1 MYNAAVVEPEKL
13 NQYEPFSAEVYGE
26 TSYDLV
32 CQMIDQI
39 EISPDDVFI
48 DLGSGV
54 GQVVLQMAATKST
67 KVCWGIERADV
78 PSRYALG
85 MDDNFKTWMKWFGK
99 KFGEY
104 QLIKGD
110 FLADEH
116 REKINTATI
125 VFVNNFAFGPTVDHQ
140 LKERFADLRDGAK
153 IVSSKSFCP
162 LNFRITDR
170 NLSDIGTIMHVS
182 ELSPLEGSVSWTG
195 KPVSYYLH
203 IIDRT
208 KLERYFQKLKSQKG
222 SETDLTTIVTNT
234 RSGRRN
240 NVTKDESSESD
251 MEGNGNSNGPTTRKA
266 WSDWC
271 SYKDQSLSDEE
282 ENNNSSQT
290 LRNNRRTGQKRKKL
304 TRKAAARANQAQ
316 LMQSAAQRKK
326 TPAATAASAVK
337 NANKKGGRKKSL
349 KIVGLDLLHSHT
361 LNSTSDEVIGRKLPP
376 APGCV
381 DQQLTSLTGGM
392 NHEELNIPAAPSDT
406 PYALQILLDLYRS
419 QFMEALER
427 MKSAS
432 YKENVSKEIA
442 TEEERHK
449 SLLNRASQLEKQI
462 KVLIDDSVALLK
474 ARMNELGISMTSH
487 NDLLAKAKE
496 IVGRHK
502 ELQVLA
508 AKLQIQVNQ
517 QEQEQRTLVMNQIS
531 MLSLLKRGQVDD
543 MDLTPQSSQELV
555 LKEIA
560 NTLAHRKKLQ
570 AQVSSLENDLNL
582 IDKSTD
588 ERKLNASTTIS
599 VVNAAPSVP
608 PQPQLQASPS
618 PAPATAPPP
627 PPPIPPQQQS
637 QPQAPPVS
645 TYPVASVTPSSKSH
659 SSSSSK
665 SQRKNRDHR
674 SRSQEWPDVPD
685 VGKIEENNPEI
696 LAQKILETG
705 RQIEAGKLLANSG
718 AKHKEPTERKHSLS
732 SGDAALMPAPAVVM
746 KTHHRMLPQQ
756 NAPTSQQ
763 QQQQQQPVTVTA
775 NKQYFSA
782 IAPTAAKT
790 VQESPKVVNFED
802 RLKSIITSALNED
815 SEQRKAQTKPTVNST
830 QQQQHQL
837 QPQQQQPSPSAYQ
850 KSVASSSNYPNYKSS
865 SPQPSQSNMTSA
877 SATSIPTHHS
887 SNYSSQQQQQQQQS
901 MYKQQQQ
908 PTMSPY
914 NAHKISPGSNKFAS
928 PHYTKNLSVSVSPNL
943 SASAFPNA
951 QSNQVPHSPSGVIF
965 NREQQA
971 EMHAAYGRANEFS
984 KTEFKTPEAMR
995 YERHQMEEQLMRSNS
1010 ERHYYESSSGRHHGH
1025 HHHSHH
1031 NSSGRHSSS
1040 SSSSSSTTSSGV
1052 LPDYTQ
1058 VSPAKMALRRHLS
1071 QEKLAQQLPPGT
1083 VMSTSSK
1090 TIGDLVNG
1098 EIERTLEISNQSI
1111 INAAINMSSVID
1123 VAKASAAGTVINA
1136 HAQRPERVNVRLV
1149 DEQASYASSGKN
1161 PPYSPVSRPN
1171 SRDSKSPVHLHGQSN
1186 LATLAHVAYN
1196 HKQLSQTQTVP
1207 SSSSRAMQQQ
1217 QQQLS
1222 THQRQTSHH
1231 LVTSQ
1236 TTVVYQQN
1244 STSTQRTNSQ
1254 YQSTKSAASG
1264 SRGEQTSAPYMP
1276 LPRAELKPYIESYFA
1291 DEKSSSSSSAAATT
1305 TTTKIHSGE
1314 DHRHQRMNGSAP
1326 PLEGERVFL
1335 YGA

>member
-1 MYNAAVVEPEKL
+1 MEPDKL

-39 EISPDDVFI
+39 EISQDDVFI

-54 GQVVLQMAATKST
+54 GQVVLQMAATKPT

-78 PSRYALG
+78 PSRYAVG
-85 MDDNFKTWMKWFGK
+85 MDDSFKAWMKWFGK

-222 SETDLTTIVTNT
+222 SEADLTTIVTNT
-234 RSGRRN
+234 RSGRRIN
-240 NVTKDESSESD
+240 ITKDESSESD
-251 MEGNGNSNGPTTRKA
+251 VEGNGNSNSNGPTTRKA

-282 ENNNSSQT
+282 ENNNMSQS
-290 LRNNRRTGQKRKKL
+290 LRNNNRRVGQKRKKL

-316 LMQSAAQRKK
+316 LIQSTAQRKK
-326 TPAATAASAVK
+326 VPNGGVAKV
-337 NANKKGGRKKSL
+337 ANKKGGRKKNL

-361 LNSTSDEVIGRKLPP
+361 LNSTSTEAIGRKLPA

-392 NHEELNIPAAPSDT
+392 QHSELDIPTAPSDT
-406 PYALQILLDLYRS
+406 PYALQILLDMYRN
-419 QFMEALER
+419 QFMEALEQ
-427 MKSAS
+427 MKSTS
-432 YKENVSKEIA
+432 YKENVTKEIA

-508 AKLQIQVNQ
+508 AKLQVQVNQ
-517 QEQEQRTLVMNQIS
+517 QEQEQRSLVMNQIS
-531 MLSLLKRGQVDD
+531 MLSMLKRGQVDD

-570 AQVSSLENDLNL
+570 AQVSSLENDLSM
-582 IDKSTD
+582 IDKSAD
-588 ERKLNASTTIS
+588 ERKLNPATTIS
-599 VVNAAPSVP
+599 IVN
-608 PQPQLQASPS
+608 
-618 PAPATAPPP
+618 PAPVSVN
-627 PPPIPPQQQS
+627 QQQQGQGQAQPHQS
-637 QPQAPPVS
+637 QQQQQPSSHSVS
-645 TYPVASVTPSSKSH
+645 TYPVGSTASSKSN
-659 SSSSSK
+659 SSTSSK

-718 AKHKEPTERKHSLS
+718 MKHKDPSERKHSLS
-732 SGDAALMPAPAVVM
+732 SGDAVLMPAPAVVL
-746 KTHHRMLPQQ
+746 KTHHRMLSQ
-756 NAPTSQQ
+756 NGPTSQP
-763 QQQQQQPVTVTA
+763 PVTVTA
-775 NKQYFSA
+775 NKQYLNA
-782 IAPTAAKT
+782 ITPTAKSA
-790 VQESPKVVNFED
+790 QESPKVVNFED

-815 SEQRKAQTKPTVNST
+815 SEQRKAQTKPVANTV
-830 QQQQHQL
+830 
-837 QPQQQQPSPSAYQ
+837 QPQQQQQ
-850 KSVASSSNYPNYKSS
+850 QQSSNYQKPAVVSSTYPNYTST
-865 SPQPSQSNMTSA
+865 SPQPSQSNMTVVTATHNPGAPISA
-877 SATSIPTHHS
+877 HHS
-887 SNYSSQQQQQQQQS
+887 SSSFSNQPQQS
-901 MYKQQQQ
+901 MYKQQS
-908 PTMSPY
+908 TTSPY
-914 NAHKISPGSNKFAS
+914 SKVSPGANKFANAQ
-928 PHYTKNLSVSVSPNL
+928 YTKSLSVSVSPNL
-943 SASAFPNA
+943 STGPYSQN
-951 QSNQVPHSPSGVIF
+951 NQVPHSPSSVIF
-965 NREQQA
+965 NRDQQA
-971 EMHAAYGRANEFS
+971 EMHQYSRANEFS
-984 KTEFKTPEAMR
+984 KTEFKTPETLR
-995 YERHQMEEQLMRSNS
+995 YERHQMEEQLLRSNN
-1010 ERHYYESSSGRHHGH
+1010 ERHYYESSSGRHHHH
-1025 HHHSHH
+1025 HHHS
-1031 NSSGRHSSS
+1031 SSRHSSS
-1040 SSSSSSTTSSGV
+1040 SSSSSTASGGPQ
-1052 LPDYTQ
+1052 PDYTQ

-1083 VMSTSSK
+1083 VMSTSK

-1123 VAKASAAGTVINA
+1123 VGKVSAAGTVINA

-1149 DEQASYASSGKN
+1149 DEAANPSFPATVKN
-1161 PPYSPVSRPN
+1161 PPYSPISRPN

-1196 HKQLSQTQTVP
+1196 HKQLSQQTVSP
-1207 SSSSRAMQQQ
+1207 SPRAMP
-1217 QQQLS
+1217 QQLPA
-1222 THQRQTSHH
+1222 HQRQTSHQYSSSH
-1231 LVTSQ
+1231 

-1244 STSTQRTNSQ
+1244 ASSQRSNSQ
-1254 YQSTKSAASG
+1254 YQSSKSVTMATAGSG
-1264 SRGEQTSAPYMP
+1264 PRSEQSTPYMP

-1291 DEKSSSSSSAAATT
+1291 DEKSTATA
-1305 TTTKIHSGE
+1305 TTKIHSS
-1314 DHRHQRMNGSAP
+1314 DDQRPQRVNGSAP
-1326 PLEGERVFL
+1326 PLEGNHSFFFHITIHTHVNNEMFFTQL
-1335 YGA
+1335 EKKLN

>member
-1 MYNAAVVEPEKL
+1 MNKFASRGLLRHILQLVYNAAVSEPEKL

-54 GQVVLQMAATKST
+54 GQVVLQMAATKTT

-78 PSRYALG
+78 PSRYAVG
-85 MDDNFKTWMKWFGK
+85 MDDHFKTWMKWFGK

-234 RSGRRN
+234 RSGRRAN
-240 NVTKDESSESD
+240 ITKDESSESD
-251 MEGNGNSNGPTTRKA
+251 MEGNGNSNSNGPTTRKA

-282 ENNNSSQT
+282 ENNNTSQT

-316 LMQSAAQRKK
+316 LMQTTAQRKK
-326 TPAATAASAVK
+326 AAPSAAAAGGVTK
-337 NANKKGGRKKSL
+337 AGNKKGGRKKNL

-361 LNSTSDEVIGRKLPP
+361 LNSTSTEAIGRKLPP

-392 NHEELNIPAAPSDT
+392 HHVELDIPAAPSDT
-406 PYALQILLDLYRS
+406 PYALQILLDMYRS

-427 MKSAS
+427 MKSTS
-432 YKENVSKEIA
+432 YKENVTKEIA

-508 AKLQIQVNQ
+508 AKLQVQVNQ
-517 QEQEQRTLVMNQIS
+517 QEQEQRTLVLNQIS
-531 MLSLLKRGQVDD
+531 MLSMLKKGQVDE

-570 AQVSSLENDLNL
+570 AQVSTLENDLNL
-582 IDKSTD
+582 MDKSAD
-588 ERKLNASTTIS
+588 DRKLNPSTTIS
-599 VVNAAPSVP
+599 IVNPASAPQTQQQQQQHV
-608 PQPQLQASPS
+608 QQQ
-618 PAPATAPPP
+618 
-627 PPPIPPQQQS
+627 PPQQQ
-637 QPQAPPVS
+637 PPSPHQQHLHQSSHSVS
-645 TYPVASVTPSSKSH
+645 TYPAGTTPTSKSN
-659 SSSSSK
+659 SSTSSK

-718 AKHKEPTERKHSLS
+718 TKHKDSTERKHSLS
-732 SGDAALMPAPAVVM
+732 SGDAVLMPAPAIVM
-746 KTHHRMLPQQ
+746 KTHHRVMAAQ
-756 NAPTSQQ
+756 NAPVSQPPVSVTS
-763 QQQQQQPVTVTA
+763 
-775 NKQYFSA
+775 NKQYPSA
-782 IAPTAAKT
+782 HTPTVAKAA
-790 VQESPKVVNFED
+790 QESPKVVNFED

-815 SEQRKAQTKPTVNST
+815 SEQRKAQTKPTTNTV
-830 QQQQHQL
+830 
-837 QPQQQQPSPSAYQ
+837 P
-850 KSVASSSNYPNYKSS
+850 
-865 SPQPSQSNMTSA
+865 
-877 SATSIPTHHS
+877 
-887 SNYSSQQQQQQQQS
+887 QQQQQQQQQTQS
-901 MYKQQQQ
+901 AYQKPAVAASNYPNYASTSPQPTQSNMPIATAVHNTSTIAAHQSNFSNQPQQSLYKQQ
-908 PTMSPY
+908 SAY
-914 NAHKISPGSNKFAS
+914 NIHKLSPGSNKFTNS
-928 PHYTKNLSVSVSPNL
+928 QYTKSLSISVSPNL
-943 SASAFPNA
+943 SSGPYS
-951 QSNQVPHSPSGVIF
+951 QSSQVPHSPSGVIF
-965 NREQQA
+965 SRDQQS
-971 EMHAAYGRANEFS
+971 EMLQYSRSNEYS
-984 KTEFKTPEAMR
+984 KTEFKTPEAIR
-995 YERHQMEEQLMRSNS
+995 YERHQMEEQLRN
-1010 ERHYYESSSGRHHGH
+1010 ERHYYESTSGRHHH
-1025 HHHSHH
+1025 HHH
-1031 NSSGRHSSS
+1031 SSGRHSSS
-1040 SSSSSSTTSSGV
+1040 SSSASSTASSGGV
-1052 LPDYTQ
+1052 QPDYTQ

-1083 VMSTSSK
+1083 VMSTSK

-1123 VAKASAAGTVINA
+1123 VAKPAVAGTVINA
-1136 HAQRPERVNVRLV
+1136 HAQRPERVNVRLA
-1149 DEQASYASSGKN
+1149 DEATGTSSFSGTVKTA
-1161 PPYSPVSRPN
+1161 PYSPISRPN

-1196 HKQLSQTQTVP
+1196 HKQLSQQTVP
-1207 SSSSRAMQQQ
+1207 LPSRSMQPQVAA
-1217 QQQLS
+1217 
-1222 THQRQTSHH
+1222 HQRQTSHH
-1231 LVTSQ
+1231 LVSPH
-1236 TTVVYQQN
+1236 TTTVYQQAA
-1244 STSTQRTNSQ
+1244 TSNQRSNSQ
-1254 YQSTKSAASG
+1254 SQSTKNSAMTSG
-1264 SRGEQTSAPYMP
+1264 SRSEPSAPYMP

-1291 DEKSSSSSSAAATT
+1291 DQKSTAAAA
-1305 TTTKIHSGE
+1305 TKIHSG
-1314 DHRHQRMNGSAP
+1314 DDQRQQRINGSAP
-1326 PLEGERVFL
+1326 PLEGIDAVFL
-1335 YGA
+1335 FYRIFSVRLLLHKT

>member
-1 MYNAAVVEPEKL
+1 MNKFASRGLLRHIIQLVYNAAVSEPEKL
-13 NQYEPFSAEVYGE
+13 NQYEPFSANVYGE

-39 EISPDDVFI
+39 EISQDDVFI

-54 GQVVLQMAATKST
+54 GQVVLQMAATKPT

-78 PSRYALG
+78 PSKYAVG
-85 MDDNFKTWMKWFGK
+85 MDDKFKAWMKWFGK

-182 ELSPLEGSVSWTG
+182 ELSALEGSVSWTG

-222 SETDLTTIVTNT
+222 SEADLTTIVTNT

-240 NVTKDESSESD
+240 NLTKDESSDTD
-251 MEGNGNSNGPTTRKA
+251 MDGNGNSNSNGPTTRKA

-282 ENNNSSQT
+282 ENNNTSQSM
-290 LRNNRRTGQKRKKL
+290 RNNNRRAGQKRKKL

-316 LMQSAAQRKK
+316 IMQSTAPRKK
-326 TPAATAASAVK
+326 APAGGVTKVG
-337 NANKKGGRKKSL
+337 NKKGGRKKNL

-361 LNSTSDEVIGRKLPP
+361 LSSTSTEAIGRKLPA

-381 DQQLTSLTGGM
+381 DQQLTALTGGM
-392 NHEELNIPAAPSDT
+392 QHAELDIPAAPSDT
-406 PYALQILLDLYRS
+406 PYALQILLDMYRS

-427 MKSAS
+427 MRSTS
-432 YKENVSKEIA
+432 YKENVTKEIA

-508 AKLQIQVNQ
+508 AKLQVQVNQ
-517 QEQEQRTLVMNQIS
+517 QEQEQRSLVMNQIS
-531 MLSLLKRGQVDD
+531 MLSMLKRGQIDE
-543 MDLTPQSSQELV
+543 MDLTPQSTQELV

-570 AQVSSLENDLNL
+570 AQVTSLENDLSQ
-582 IDKSTD
+582 IVDKSAE

-599 VVNAAPSVP
+599 IVTASPTPVNP
-608 PQPQLQASPS
+608 PQPQQ
-618 PAPATAPPP
+618 
-627 PPPIPPQQQS
+627 
-637 QPQAPPVS
+637 QPQSSNHS
-645 TYPVASVTPSSKSH
+645 TYPVGSTASSKSN
-659 SSSSSK
+659 SSTSSK
-665 SQRKNRDHR
+665 SQRKNRDNR

-718 AKHKEPTERKHSLS
+718 IKHKDPTERKHS
-732 SGDAALMPAPAVVM
+732 GDAVLMPAPANVL
-746 KTHHRMLPQQ
+746 KTHHRMIPQ
-756 NAPTSQQ
+756 NAPISQAS
-763 QQQQQQPVTVTA
+763 VTVTA
-775 NKQYFSA
+775 NKQFISA
-782 IAPTAAKT
+782 ITPPAKS

-815 SEQRKAQTKPTVNST
+815 SEQRKAQTKPTVNAV
-830 QQQQHQL
+830 
-837 QPQQQQPSPSAYQ
+837 QQQPEPAYQ
-850 KSVASSSNYPNYKSS
+850 KTAASSSTYPNYTST
-865 SPQPSQSNMTSA
+865 SPQPSQSNMTVVSA
-877 SATSIPTHHS
+877 QHNASTTTSGHHS
-887 SNYSSQQQQQQQQS
+887 SNFSNQSQQS
-901 MYKQQQQ
+901 LYKQQA
-908 PTMSPY
+908 TNHTPY
-914 NAHKISPGSNKFAS
+914 SAHKISPGSNKFTSAQ
-928 PHYTKNLSVSVSPNL
+928 YTKSLSVSISPSVSTGQYSQP
-943 SASAFPNA
+943 
-951 QSNQVPHSPSGVIF
+951 NQVPHSPSSVIF
-965 NREQQA
+965 NRDQQA
-971 EMHAAYGRANEFS
+971 EMHPYGRSNEFS
-984 KTEFKTPEAMR
+984 KTEFKTPEGMR
-995 YERHQMEEQLMRSNS
+995 YERHQIEEQLLRSNN
-1010 ERHYYESSSGRHHGH
+1010 ERHYYEGSSSSRH
-1025 HHHSHH
+1025 HHHSSSRH
-1031 NSSGRHSSS
+1031 NSSAV
-1040 SSSSSSTTSSGV
+1040 SSGGAQ
-1052 LPDYTQ
+1052 PDYTQ

-1083 VMSTSSK
+1083 GMATSK

-1123 VAKASAAGTVINA
+1123 VGKPSAAGTVINA
-1136 HAQRPERVNVRLV
+1136 HAQRPERVNVRIV
-1149 DEQASYASSGKN
+1149 DESVNPSYSAAVKN
-1161 PPYSPVSRPN
+1161 PPYSPISRPN
-1171 SRDSKSPVHLHGQSN
+1171 SRESKSPVHLHGQSN

-1196 HKQLSQTQTVP
+1196 HKQLSQQTVSP
-1207 SSSSRAMQQQ
+1207 SSRSMQQQ
-1217 QQQLS
+1217 LPN
-1222 THQRQTSHH
+1222 HQRQTTHQYSSSH
-1231 LVTSQ
+1231 
-1236 TTVVYQQN
+1236 TTVVYPQN
-1244 STSTQRTNSQ
+1244 SNQRSNSQ
-1254 YQSTKSAASG
+1254 YQSSKNVTMTTSRSG
-1264 SRGEQTSAPYMP
+1264 SRSEQSTPYMP

-1291 DEKSSSSSSAAATT
+1291 DEKSSVAAS
-1305 TTTKIHSGE
+1305 KIHPG
-1314 DHRHQRMNGSAP
+1314 DDQRQPRMNGSAP
-1326 PLEGERVFL
+1326 PLEGKVLFVSPL
-1335 YGA
+1335 FVTSLNFIYVTYLLVCYKWLAKSMICSI

>member
-1 MYNAAVVEPEKL
+1 
-13 NQYEPFSAEVYGE
+13 
-26 TSYDLV
+26 
-32 CQMIDQI
+32 MIDQI
-39 EISPDDVFI
+39 EISADDVFI

-54 GQVVLQMAATKST
+54 GQVVLQMAATKPT

-78 PSRYALG
+78 PSKYAVD
-85 MDDNFKTWMKWFGK
+85 MDDNFKAWMKWFGK

-222 SETDLTTIVTNT
+222 SEADLTTIVTNT

-240 NVTKDESSESD
+240 NITKDESSDSD
-251 MEGNGNSNGPTTRKA
+251 VEGNINSNSNGPTTRKA

-282 ENNNSSQT
+282 ENNNTSQS
-290 LRNNRRTGQKRKKL
+290 LRTNNRRIGQKRKKL

-316 LMQSAAQRKK
+316 MVQSTAQRKK
-326 TPAATAASAVK
+326 PSTAAAGGVTK
-337 NANKKGGRKKSL
+337 VGNKKGGKSKRNI

-361 LNSTSDEVIGRKLPP
+361 LNSTSTEAIGRKLPP

-392 NHEELNIPAAPSDT
+392 HHSELNIPAAPGDT
-406 PYALQILLDLYRS
+406 PYALQILLDMYRN

-427 MKSAS
+427 MKSNS
-432 YKENVSKEIA
+432 YKENVTKEIA

-502 ELQVLA
+502 ELQILA
-508 AKLQIQVNQ
+508 QKLQVQVNQ
-517 QEQEQRTLVMNQIS
+517 QEQEQRTLVMNQIQ
-531 MLSLLKRGQVDD
+531 MLSMLKRGQVDE

-570 AQVSSLENDLNL
+570 AQVSSLEIDLNL
-582 IDKSTD
+582 IDKSAE

-599 VVNAAPSVP
+599 IVNPAPTAVN
-608 PQPQLQASPS
+608 QQQLQ
-618 PAPATAPPP
+618 
-627 PPPIPPQQQS
+627 PQQQQQS
-637 QPQAPPVS
+637 SHP
-645 TYPVASVTPSSKSH
+645 TYPVSSTASSKSN
-659 SSSSSK
+659 SSTSNK

-705 RQIEAGKLLANSG
+705 RQIEAGKLLANSSI
-718 AKHKEPTERKHSLS
+718 KHKDPSERKHSIS
-732 SGDAALMPAPAVVM
+732 SGDAVLMPAPAVLL
-746 KTHHRMLPQQ
+746 KTHHRTVSQ
-756 NAPTSQQ
+756 NSSTSQ
-763 QQQQQQPVTVTA
+763 PPATITA
-775 NKQYFSA
+775 NKQYSVTVT
-782 IAPTAAKT
+782 PPAKS

-815 SEQRKAQTKPTVNST
+815 SEQRKAQTKPTVST
-830 QQQQHQL
+830 V
-837 QPQQQQPSPSAYQ
+837 QQQQPPAVYQ
-850 KSVASSSNYPNYKSS
+850 KPVSTSSNYPSYTST
-865 SPQPSQSNMTSA
+865 SPQPNQNNMSA
-877 SATSIPTHHS
+877 VTAAHNSGTTMSAHYS
-887 SNYSSQQQQQQQQS
+887 SNFSNQPQQPA
-901 MYKQQQQ
+901 YKQQS
-908 PTMSPY
+908 TY
-914 NAHKISPGSNKFAS
+914 NKISPGNNKFSNAQ
-928 PHYTKNLSVSVSPNL
+928 YTKSLSVSVSPSL
-943 SASAFPNA
+943 SSGAYLQN
-951 QSNQVPHSPSGVIF
+951 NQITHSPSSVIF
-965 NREQQA
+965 NREQQN
-971 EMHAAYGRANEFS
+971 EMHQYSRSSDFV
-984 KTEFKTPEAMR
+984 KTEFKTPETMR
-995 YERHQMEEQLMRSNS
+995 YERHQLEEQIMRGND
-1010 ERHYYESSSGRHHGH
+1010 RHYYDNSSSRHHHQH
-1025 HHHSHH
+1025 H
-1031 NSSGRHSSS
+1031 SSGRHSSS
-1040 SSSSSSTTSSGV
+1040 SSSAASSTGGPQ
-1052 LPDYTQ
+1052 PDYTQ

-1083 VMSTSSK
+1083 VMATSK

-1111 INAAINMSSVID
+1111 INAAINMSTVID
-1123 VAKASAAGTVINA
+1123 VAKPSVAGTVINA
-1136 HAQRPERVNVRLV
+1136 HAQRPERVNVRLA
-1149 DEQASYASSGKN
+1149 DEAANSSYAGTVKN
-1161 PPYSPVSRPN
+1161 SPYSPISRPN
-1171 SRDSKSPVHLHGQSN
+1171 SCESKSPVHLHGQSN

-1196 HKQLSQTQTVP
+1196 HKQLSQQTVP
-1207 SSSSRAMQQQ
+1207 SSQRTF
-1217 QQQLS
+1217 QQQLPA
-1222 THQRQTSHH
+1222 HQRPPPHQYSSSH
-1231 LVTSQ
+1231 
-1236 TTVVYQQN
+1236 TTVVYQQSSSN
-1244 STSTQRTNSQ
+1244 QRSNAQ
-1254 YQSTKSAASG
+1254 YQPSKNATIVTGSG
-1264 SRGEQTSAPYMP
+1264 SRSEQSTPYMP
-1276 LPRAELKPYIESYFA
+1276 LPRAEIKPYLESYFA
-1291 DEKSSSSSSAAATT
+1291 DEKATVA
-1305 TTTKIHSGE
+1305 TTKIHPS
-1314 DHRHQRMNGSAP
+1314 DDQRQQRMNGSAP
-1326 PLEGERVFL
+1326 PLEGKYCFYRIGLDFDI
-1335 YGA
+1335 YK